1 MLRSNKSKPVK
12 KFGSF
17 TGVDFE
23 KWFLATSGG
32 GYCKRERESCLQKR
46 ERERVVCKRERVKLQ
61 WFLATSGGGVEER
74 VFVKEREKERESE
87 AWARSC

>member
-46 ERERVVCKRERVKLQ
+46 EREGCLQ
-61 WFLATSGGGVEER
+61 
-74 VFVKEREKERESE
+74 KRESE
-87 AWARSC
+87 VAVVFSDLWRRS